1 MFDQLRRAF
10 SNATRSIVQKELSEK
25 QINNILSDLELALIQ
40 SDIAQEVIDDLVAKL
55 KTELIGMKLE
65 KGQNAENIINIKF
78 RNAFTEMFSKTEE
91 LDLLQKIKEKKEN
104 KRGPFVIAFLGI
116 NGTGKTTTVAKV
128 AHLLHRNDISVVLA
142 AGDTHRAGAIEQL
155 SRHAEKLSI
164 KVIAQ
169 RYGADPSAVGR
180 DSIDYAKKHHIDAV
194 LVDTAGRMQTAKNLM
209 EEINKIV
216 RVVKPDIKLF
226 VGDALA
232 GNDTINQA
240 REFFQ
245 YTNFDGAILTK
256 IDADAKGGAAISIVH
271 ITSKPIIYLGVGQ
284 GYDDLIEFDAGRF
297 IEAIFADIPTVVAQ
311 DRSST
316 LVGEDISSASSL
328 LKDKQKLE
336 HKDSRDL
343 SEDVIVTGQNHG
355 STQLKKR
362 SKSEEKEG
370 LKESQVGQ
378 PLSSVSSGLENLSS
392 PPDRL
397 DQTNS
402 STTLEK
408 EILPE
413 KQNQSDIDKK
423 MTDNETH
430 NLDGIKKD
438 SSSSIS
444 MTSHRVVSATPSSI
458 DDKIHVDNINK
469 SEEKNKKS
477 RFGGLFGRWGKGK
490 NDIGEEQTPEKQS
503 QRQEEQRQ
511 TESKLQESGKEKEN
525 KINGGQSLNGDLPEG
540 QKEIYKRGEP
550 KHKSKDDG
558 DVVYLSNEDIED
570 MLK

>member
-25 QINNILSDLELALIQ
+25 QINSILSDLELALIQ
-40 SDIAQEVIDDLVAKL
+40 SDIAQEVIDVLVAKL

-65 KGQNAENIINIKF
+65 KGQNIINIKF
-78 RNAFTEMFSKTEE
+78 RNAFTEMFSKTKE

-104 KRGPFVIAFLGI
+104 KRGPFVIVFLGI

-128 AHLLHRNDISVVLA
+128 AHLLHKNDISVVLA

-155 SRHAEKLSI
+155 SRHAEKLSL

-256 IDADAKGGAAISIVH
+256 IDADAKGGAAISIIH

-284 GYDDLIEFDAGRF
+284 GYDDLIEFDDVRF
-297 IEAIFADIPTVVAQ
+297 IESIFVDISTVAAQ

-316 LVGEDISSASSL
+316 LVGEGISSASSL
-328 LKDKQKLE
+328 PKDKQKLE
-336 HKDSRDL
+336 HQDTRDL
-343 SEDVIVTGQNHG
+343 SEEVIVAGQNHG
-355 STQLKKR
+355 STQLKER
-362 SKSEEKEG
+362 SNSQEKEA

-402 STTLEK
+402 STSLEK
-408 EILPE
+408 EILQE
-413 KQNQSDIDKK
+413 KQNQSEIDKK

-430 NLDGIKKD
+430 NLDGLKKD
-438 SSSSIS
+438 SLSSIS
-444 MTSHRVVSATPSSI
+444 MASQQAVSATPSPI
-458 DDKIHVDNINK
+458 GDKIHGESINK
-469 SEEKNKKS
+469 SEEKNNKS

-490 NDIGEEQTPEKQS
+490 NDISEEQTPEKQT
-503 QRQEEQRQ
+503 QKQEGQLQ

-525 KINGGQSLNGDLPEG
+525 KTNEGQSLNGDLRGG
-540 QKEIYKRGEP
+540 QKEIYKRVEP

>member
-40 SDIAQEVIDDLVAKL
+40 SDIAQEVIDDLGAKL

-65 KGQNAENIINIKF
+65 KGQNVENIINIKF

-91 LDLLQKIKEKKEN
+91 INLLQKIKVKKEN

-128 AHLLHRNDISVVLA
+128 AHLLHKNDISVVLA

-155 SRHAEKLSI
+155 SRHAEKLSL

-297 IEAIFADIPTVVAQ
+297 IESIFVDIPTVVAQ

-328 LKDKQKLE
+328 LRDKQKLE

-343 SEDVIVTGQNHG
+343 SEEVIVTGQNHG
-355 STQLKKR
+355 STQLKER

-370 LKESQVGQ
+370 LKESQVGRS
-378 PLSSVSSGLENLSS
+378 LSVSSGVENLSS

-408 EILPE
+408 EIIRE

-423 MTDNETH
+423 ITDKETY
-430 NLDGIKKD
+430 NLDGLKKN

-444 MTSHRVVSATPSSI
+444 MASHQVESATPSPI
-458 DDKIHVDNINK
+458 DDKIHIENINK

-503 QRQEEQRQ
+503 QKQEGQGQ
-511 TESKLQESGKEKEN
+511 PESKLQESGKEKEN
-525 KINGGQSLNGDLPEG
+525 KINGGQSLNEDLREG